1 MPKKY
6 ILICFLVIL
15 GIPLFY
21 SLNTEITNSHY
32 FRQCQTAQTAFIF
45 KSEGWTP
52 LLPKIRFMGRP
63 GYNVLEFPWYQSL
76 TAGLSSAL
84 GLAVETSG
92 RILNIVFGICLALG
106 VSLVLFQFRSL
117 TRPDPLNNE
126 DIEQKSWFVLIF
138 STPLIFAMSQ
148 WIIVDV
154 MNVMC
159 AVWVLYFFLKAF
171 TGPAKIL
178 DYISL
183 FILAAI
189 SLTLKP
195 TALFA
200 LAPFF
205 IFTLLNRKFRW
216 KESLKIAVPLL
227 LALGIAAAWFI
238 YGDQTNR
245 KYQAGFGLSTAK
257 GQYFIPSVDLMGV
270 AKFLGRVVFYLGGL
284 GTWAL
289 VLFGVFKD
297 HRSVKNNLFANRKI
311 LAVSAFSIFLYFVC
325 FSNLNIHHSYYQ
337 LALILPVMAI
347 GFFSLLPGFHIRPGW
362 PLGLAL
368 LLNVVTGT
376 YFLTTP
382 DKDLVKFIAY
392 AKENIG
398 AGPQL
403 DDLMIVG
410 NLNSLAPLLSYY
422 RDRYVV
428 NMGTDVAKENL
439 LLATRQNLEMLG
451 VCDRSLNDDC
461 IARII
466 ESSPNCHDRAKTL
479 GRFWLCEISS
489 LRKSSL

>member
-45 KSEGWTP
+45 KSEGWSP
-52 LLPKIRFMGRP
+52 FLPKIRFMGRP
-63 GYNVLEFPWYQSL
+63 GYSLLEFPLYQSL
-76 TAGLSSAL
+76 TAGVSSAS
-84 GLAVETSG
+84 GLSIETSG
-92 RILNIVFGICLALG
+92 RILNLIFGICLALG
-106 VSLVLFQFRSL
+106 VSLVLFQLRSL
-117 TRPDPLNNE
+117 TRSDPLSNE
-126 DIEQKSWFVLIF
+126 GSDQKSWFLLIF
-138 STPLIFAMSQ
+138 STPLVFAMSQ

-205 IFTLLNRKFRW
+205 GFALVTRKFRW

-227 LALGIAAAWFI
+227 LALGLAAAWFI
-238 YGDQTNR
+238 YGDQVNK

-257 GQYFIPSVDLMGV
+257 GQYFIPSLDLMGV
-270 AKFLGRVVFYLGGL
+270 AKFLGRLVFYLGGI

-289 VLFGVFKD
+289 VLFGIFKD
-297 HRSVKNNLFANRKI
+297 HRSVKNNLFANRKV

-337 LALILPVMAI
+337 LALILPVMAL
-347 GFFSLLPGFHIRPGW
+347 GFFSLIPGCHIRPGW
-362 PLGLAL
+362 ALGVAL
-368 LLNVVTGT
+368 VLNVATGT
-376 YFLTTP
+376 YFLTAH
-382 DKDLVKFIAY
+382 DKDLGKFIAY
-392 AKENIG
+392 AKENI
-398 AGPQL
+398 ATGPEL
-403 DDLMIVG
+403 NDLTIVG
-410 NLNSLAPLLSYY
+410 NLSSLAPLLSYY

-428 NMGTDVAKENL
+428 NLGADAAKEHL
-439 LLATRQNLEMLG
+439 PFAARQNLEVLG

-461 IARII
+461 ITRLV
-466 ESSPNCHDRAKTL
+466 ESTPDCKDRAKTL